1 MYIYI
6 YICIHI
12 HIYIH
17 NGENTGVLEHVPSI
31 QLTAVF
37 QLLNPHV
44 MVFPINR
51 ASGKIKQQL

>member
-1 MYIYI
+1 MYTHTY
-6 YICIHI
+6 
-12 HIYIH
+12 IYIH